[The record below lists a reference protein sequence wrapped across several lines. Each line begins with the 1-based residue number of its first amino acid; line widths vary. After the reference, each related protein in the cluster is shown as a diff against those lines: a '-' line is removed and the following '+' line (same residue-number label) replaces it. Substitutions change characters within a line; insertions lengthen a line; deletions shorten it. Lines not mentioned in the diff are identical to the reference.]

1 MTATACLPS
10 LADVSTLP
18 HECLLEVLSAVD
30 ASRALTSPINNESS
44 SSRRLLRLQLT
55 DGNAQCGAFEYKP
68 LGAVGKAYLRRGAK
82 IKIKLGTRV
91 AGGMLLLVPELTEWF
106 SAAPLDA
113 AAGAATVDVSDAA
126 PRFTPLPDNPT
137 PPPQKPAAPPPPA
150 AAPAPPP
157 PPQQQPSQQQP
168 SQPKPPP
175 PKPPPP
181 KPPPPKPPPP
191 QAPTAPT
198 APALDPE
205 LIEQLLATGL
215 SLADVHASL
224 GLPPPQASAPSVK
237 TDGAPQKGGGGRGKG
252 GRKGR

>member
-137 PPPQKPAAPPPPA
+137 PPPQKPAAPPPPT

-157 PPQQQPSQQQP
+157 PPQQQP

-191 QAPTAPT
+191 QAPPATQTAPT
-198 APALDPE
+198 LDPE

-224 GLPPPQASAPSVK
+224 GLPAPQASAPSVK
-237 TDGAPQKGGGGRGKG
+237 TDGAPQKGGGRGKGG